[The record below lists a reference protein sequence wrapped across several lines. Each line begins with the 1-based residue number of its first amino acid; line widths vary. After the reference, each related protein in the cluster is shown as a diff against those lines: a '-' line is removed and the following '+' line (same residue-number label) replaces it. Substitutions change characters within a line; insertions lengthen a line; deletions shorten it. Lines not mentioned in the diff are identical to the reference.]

1 MCLNKNAS
9 RHIDLGFRKYLF
21 LLGVASVLLAVDFL
35 VVKEDTVGL
44 SGTQEVII
52 S

>member
-1 MCLNKNAS
+1 MRLNKNTS
-9 RHIDLGFRKYLF
+9 RHIDIGFRKYFF

-35 VVKEDTVGL
+35 VVEEDTVGQP
-44 SGTQEVII
+44 GTQEMVV